1 MPAVVQSPGQTPG
14 NTTRKKRKPRK
25 PRTVLSEAFRFMT
38 TALRSASFIT
48 AYVACSERS
57 GKRDLQTVMKHLFA
71 DQQAATILQI
81 FCICLDKLRQFKG
94 NIAFWGEIDGQG
106 ILPNVNK
113 REVREAI

>member
-1 MPAVVQSPGQTPG
+1 
-14 NTTRKKRKPRK
+14 
-25 PRTVLSEAFRFMT
+25 
-38 TALRSASFIT
+38 
-48 AYVACSERS
+48 
-57 GKRDLQTVMKHLFA
+57 MKHLFA